1 MRLTTAR
8 PILVGIALM
17 LFVPIASFPE
27 GLDAKV
33 RAREVLSQ
41 ARAAL
46 GGDAALNA
54 VRSLTGSGDFRS
66 GSGSAAVSGEVQLD
80 LLLPDKIMRTMK
92 WSPVQ
97 TMKATQV
104 DVMNGDHVW
113 TDSQMKQPSEI
124 MAGGPTGGGGMGRGG
139 SRGGGGH
146 RSTSG
151 GGGNGKQPDINESAS
166 EPEGSADNQ
175 TMRLDLSCLIM
186 ALLLHFP
193 DLSHTEFSYV
203 GEGDIDGTKAD
214 IVKIVTRNGLEISLA
229 VDQKSHRPIT
239 AAYKSA
245 KMDIDR
251 IRPRLKN
258 RTGNEQVLEPQ
269 AVEVQIYFSEY
280 KPIAEKGFND
290 IWLPH
295 QITKTR
301 NGLTVEDMRIKKF
314 QLNPNIKAK
323 QFEKQ
328 K

>member
-1 MRLTTAR
+1 
-8 PILVGIALM
+8 
-17 LFVPIASFPE
+17 
-27 GLDAKV
+27 
-33 RAREVLSQ
+33 
-41 ARAAL
+41 
-46 GGDAALNA
+46 
-54 VRSLTGSGDFRS
+54 
-66 GSGSAAVSGEVQLD
+66 
-80 LLLPDKIMRTMK
+80 
-92 WSPVQ
+92 
-97 TMKATQV
+97 MKATQV